1 MFILLNFE
9 VKLFLIISIIIIR
22 YNNEIKFRY
31 KIDIIGNVGGYNW
44 LRLRLLIR
52 YNGIFYFFLNLGKE
66 NRVYNLKY

>member
-1 MFILLNFE
+1 MIFFFKCKKENLFILLNFE
-9 VKLFLIISIIIIR
+9 VKLFLIISIIIMR

-52 YNGIFYFFLNLGKE
+52 YNGIFYFFLI
-66 NRVYNLKY
+66 

>member
-22 YNNEIKFRY
+22 NNNEIKFRY

-52 YNGIFYFFLNLGKE
+52 YNGIFYFFLI
-66 NRVYNLKY
+66 

>member
-31 KIDIIGNVGGYNW
+31 KIDIIGNVGGYKW

-52 YNGIFYFFLNLGKE
+52 YNGIFYFFLI
-66 NRVYNLKY
+66 